1 MKLQCVVV
9 YVNVIVCVPSLLHLN
24 WGKMAL
30 IGRHNQKNHR
40 TLVQLLLI
48 VIFFN
53 TIDGTKMIAK
63 KGFYCKAKT
72 RV

>member
-9 YVNVIVCVPSLLHLN
+9 YVNVIVFVPSLLHLN

-30 IGRHNQKNHR
+30 IGRRNQKNHP

-48 VIFFN
+48 VIFLIPS
-53 TIDGTKMIAK
+53 TGQK
-63 KGFYCKAKT
+63 
-72 RV
+72 

>member
-40 TLVQLLLI
+40 TLVELLLI
-48 VIFFN
+48 VIFL
-53 TIDGTKMIAK
+53 IPSMGQK
-63 KGFYCKAKT
+63 
-72 RV
+72 

>member
-40 TLVQLLLI
+40 TLVELLLI
-48 VIFFN
+48 VIFL
-53 TIDGTKMIAK
+53 IPSMG
-63 KGFYCKAKT
+63 
-72 RV
+72 